1 MSSALAAASLILKPE
16 GYSEGRL
23 QTLKPIEKLGSELV
37 TNGGFDTDSD
47 WTKGGGWTI
56 SGGEAIH
63 TGAGDYI
70 EQGSLT
76 EGKKYKVVVEVT
88 QASASGFPQI
98 YMGGLTTGMLSPD
111 TYIFEITAVAND
123 KIKFRGLNDCKI
135 DNVSVKE
142 VLADGGDFTFTRGSN
157 LSATRVNSAG
167 LIEKGRENLLLQS
180 NNFGTTWL
188 TTSSITLTSGQSG
201 YDGTNDAW
209 LLERTSTG
217 GQRLYQNISN
227 SGVQTY
233 SVYAKANVGDWLY
246 MRCNTSGSPVQSWYD
261 LSNGVIGTSTNTI
274 DTEIESIAN
283 GWYRCSI
290 SFIASTTEVRFYPTD
305 GNGSNVGTNESIYI
319 QDAQLEA
326 GMVATDYIETGASTV
341 KAGIL
346 ENTPRLDYSGGAT
359 EPSLLLE
366 PSRTN
371 LIGHSEYFGDS
382 SWIKSASTITNNTLT
397 SPQGSNN
404 ASYLTD
410 DTANN
415 FHGLYT
421 IKNVS
426 SDFTCSI
433 FVKYDNKQFVSFL
446 SNNNGA
452 SDRYAYFD
460 LINKTTH
467 TISSGL
473 TASVEDVGNG
483 WLRLSVMGVSSAS
496 GYYWWNIAASNSTT
510 AYVGDG
516 TGRVGIYGAQL
527 EEGSYPTSYIPT
539 YGSSETRSK
548 DTGSLDMITAGI
560 TTGLTSAT
568 LFIEYE
574 KPYTGEGV
582 DTFRMHGTS
591 TNGRAY
597 IYNTGV
603 GFSSDWAIAGGHT
616 IGETTKHIWRLDSLS
631 EGTRFR
637 NGAIENAGSGTAWSD
652 IRYMYL
658 NNQGLGGILKIKQ
671 ILLFPTALSDADCI
685 TLTTL

>member
-16 GYSEGRL
+16 GYSEGTL
-23 QTLKPIEKLGSELV
+23 ESLKPIDRS
-37 TNGGFDTDSD
+37 
-47 WTKGGGWTI
+47 
-56 SGGEAIH
+56 
-63 TGAGDYI
+63 
-70 EQGSLT
+70 
-76 EGKKYKVVVEVT
+76 
-88 QASASGFPQI
+88 
-98 YMGGLTTGMLSPD
+98 
-111 TYIFEITAVAND
+111 
-123 KIKFRGLNDCKI
+123 
-135 DNVSVKE
+135 
-142 VLADGGDFTFTRGSN
+142 GDFTFTRGSN

-167 LIEKGRENLLLQS
+167 LIEKGRENLLTQS
-180 NNFGTTWL
+180 NQFDTTWA
-188 TTSSITLTSGQSG
+188 TSSPATI
-201 YDGTNDAW
+201 
-209 LLERTSTG
+209 TG
-217 GQRLYQNISN
+217 GQADKDGGTSAWKLEADVASTAYVRQFINTS
-227 SGVQTY
+227 S
-233 SVYAKANVGDWLY
+233 SVSTFSFYAKAGTANYTFVN
-246 MRCNTSGSPVQSWYD
+246 CVSVTAFFD
-261 LSNGVIGTSTNTI
+261 LANGVVGAISGGANVVDTSIT
-274 DTEIESIAN
+274 SVAG
-283 GWYRCSI
+283 GWYRVSL
-290 SFIASTTEVRFYPTD
+290 TGLGMTEQRIYTAP
-305 GNGSNVGTNESIYI
+305 SNDNSVSAIGDNIYI

-346 ENTPRLDYSGGAT
+346 ETTPRLDYSGGAT

-382 SWIKSASTITNNTLT
+382 SWIKSASTITNNALT

-483 WLRLSVMGVSSAS
+483 WLRLSVMGVSSAN

-539 YGSSETRSK
+539 YGSSATREADFATKTGISDLIGQTQGSFFAEFK
-548 DTGSLDMITAGI
+548 IENLENLTTRRLLTLSNGNSNTRIVIYLNSLNKISIYIVDGGVAQWDYTGTILTAGTYKIAVGYATNDFVLYVNGSL
-560 TTGLTSAT
+560 
-568 LFIEYE
+568 E
-574 KPYTGEGV
+574 
-582 DTFRMHGTS
+582 S
-591 TNGRAY
+591 T
-597 IYNTGV
+597 
-603 GFSSDWAIAGGHT
+603 
-616 IGETTKHIWRLDSLS
+616 DS
-631 EGTRFR
+631 
-637 NGAIENAGSGTAWSD
+637 AGSVPATNRID
-652 IRYMYL
+652 IGS
-658 NNQGLGGILKIKQ
+658 QLGSNVGEQPIKQ
-671 ILLFPTALSDADCI
+671 LSVFKTRLTNVELA
-685 TLTTL
+685 TLTT

>member
-1 MSSALAAASLILKPE
+1 MSKASL
-16 GYSEGRL
+16 
-23 QTLKPIEKLGSELV
+23 EL
-37 TNGGFDTDSD
+37 
-47 WTKGGGWTI
+47 GGGNWGTKD
-56 SGGEAIH
+56 GNLLGYA
-63 TGAGDYI
+63 
-70 EQGSLT
+70 QGTS
-76 EGKKYKVVVEVT
+76 
-88 QASASGFPQI
+88 SS
-98 YMGGLTTGMLSPD
+98 
-111 TYIFEITAVAND
+111 
-123 KIKFRGLNDCKI
+123 KFVPR
-135 DNVSVKE
+135 E
-142 VLADGGDFTFTRGSN
+142 FTFSRGSN
-157 LSATRVNSAG
+157 LAATRVAANG

-180 NNFGTTWL
+180 NQFDTTWIRSNASV
-188 TTSSITLTSGQSG
+188 TGGQSG
-201 YDGTNDAW
+201 YDGNDAW
-209 LLERTSTG
+209 LLDIVSGTNS
-217 GQRLYQNISN
+217 QRIEQSISQ

-233 SVYAKANVGDWLY
+233 SVYVKKGTLNWVRIRVNATVTA
-246 MRCNTSGSPVQSWYD
+246 QSYFD
-261 LSNGVIGTSTNTI
+261 LENGVVGTIQAGLISRS
-274 DTEIESIAN
+274 IESVGN
-283 GWYRCSI
+283 GWFRCSI
-290 SFIASTTEVRFYPTD
+290 VFNSTSSLVRIYPANDD
-305 GNGSNVGTNESIYI
+305 GSVTQSSGNIYI

-326 GMVATDYIETGASTV
+326 GMVATNYIETGASTV

-382 SWIKSASTITNNTLT
+382 SWIKSASTITNNALT

-527 EEGSYPTSYIPT
+527 EAGSYATSYIPT
-539 YGSSETRSK
+539 YGSSETRSEDVSTQLNFSNFFDGYDFTMFLELK
-548 DTGSLDMITAGI
+548 DNDSLVRADSSNNFRISDAGGINYGAIRIYRASAGSTRHRVVFQDNSQNFNPSSVL
-560 TTGLTSAT
+560 
-568 LFIEYE
+568 
-574 KPYTGEGV
+574 V
-582 DTFRMHGTS
+582 DGDNPKVVVR
-591 TNGRAY
+591 R
-597 IYNTGV
+597 IYNTGEFKV
-603 GFSSDWAIAGGHT
+603 FVNGVLELTATNTDYDMFRFIDFAGG
-616 IGETTKHIWRLDSLS
+616 
-631 EGTRFR
+631 
-637 NGAIENAGSGTAWSD
+637 GSS
-652 IRYMYL
+652 M
-658 NNQGLGGILKIKQ
+658 NIKQ
-671 ILLFPTALSDADCI
+671 FALFGTALSDADCI

>member
-23 QTLKPIEKLGSELV
+23 QTLKPIDRS
-37 TNGGFDTDSD
+37 
-47 WTKGGGWTI
+47 
-56 SGGEAIH
+56 
-63 TGAGDYI
+63 
-70 EQGSLT
+70 
-76 EGKKYKVVVEVT
+76 
-88 QASASGFPQI
+88 
-98 YMGGLTTGMLSPD
+98 
-111 TYIFEITAVAND
+111 
-123 KIKFRGLNDCKI
+123 
-135 DNVSVKE
+135 
-142 VLADGGDFTFTRGSN
+142 GDFTFTRGSN

-167 LIEKGRENLLLQS
+167 LIEKGRENLLTQS
-180 NNFGTTWL
+180 NQFDTTWA
-188 TTSSITLTSGQSG
+188 TSSPATI
-201 YDGTNDAW
+201 
-209 LLERTSTG
+209 TG
-217 GQRLYQNISN
+217 GQADKDGGTSAWKLEADVASTAYVRQFINTS
-227 SGVQTY
+227 S
-233 SVYAKANVGDWLY
+233 SVSTFSFYAKAGTANYTFVN
-246 MRCNTSGSPVQSWYD
+246 CVSVTAFFD
-261 LSNGVIGTSTNTI
+261 LANGVVGAISGGANVVDTSIT
-274 DTEIESIAN
+274 SVAG
-283 GWYRCSI
+283 GWYRVSL
-290 SFIASTTEVRFYPTD
+290 TGLGMTEQRIYTAP
-305 GNGSNVGTNESIYI
+305 SNDNSVSAIGDNIYI

-346 ENTPRLDYSGGAT
+346 ETTPRLDYSGGAT

-483 WLRLSVMGVSSAS
+483 WLRLSVMGVSSAN

-539 YGSSETRSK
+539 YGSSATREADFATKTGISDLIGQTQGSFFAEFK
-548 DTGSLDMITAGI
+548 IENLENLVTRRLLTLSNGNSNTRIVIYLNSLNKISIYIVDGGVAQWDYTGTILTAGTYKIAVGYATNDFVLYVNGSL
-560 TTGLTSAT
+560 
-568 LFIEYE
+568 E
-574 KPYTGEGV
+574 
-582 DTFRMHGTS
+582 S
-591 TNGRAY
+591 T
-597 IYNTGV
+597 
-603 GFSSDWAIAGGHT
+603 
-616 IGETTKHIWRLDSLS
+616 DS
-631 EGTRFR
+631 
-637 NGAIENAGSGTAWSD
+637 AGSVPATNRID
-652 IRYMYL
+652 IGS
-658 NNQGLGGILKIKQ
+658 QLGSNVGEQPIKQ
-671 ILLFPTALSDADCI
+671 LSVFKTRLTNVELA
-685 TLTTL
+685 TLTT

>member
-23 QTLKPIEKLGSELV
+23 QTLKPIDRS
-37 TNGGFDTDSD
+37 
-47 WTKGGGWTI
+47 
-56 SGGEAIH
+56 
-63 TGAGDYI
+63 
-70 EQGSLT
+70 
-76 EGKKYKVVVEVT
+76 
-88 QASASGFPQI
+88 
-98 YMGGLTTGMLSPD
+98 
-111 TYIFEITAVAND
+111 
-123 KIKFRGLNDCKI
+123 
-135 DNVSVKE
+135 
-142 VLADGGDFTFTRGSN
+142 GDFTFTRGSN

-167 LIEKGRENLLLQS
+167 LIEKGRENLLTQS
-180 NNFGTTWL
+180 NQFDTTWA
-188 TTSSITLTSGQSG
+188 TSSPATI
-201 YDGTNDAW
+201 
-209 LLERTSTG
+209 TG
-217 GQRLYQNISN
+217 GQADKDGGTSAWKLEADVASTAYVRQFINTS
-227 SGVQTY
+227 S
-233 SVYAKANVGDWLY
+233 SVSTFSFYAKAGTANYTFVN
-246 MRCNTSGSPVQSWYD
+246 CVSVTAFFD
-261 LSNGVIGTSTNTI
+261 LANGVVGAISGGANVVDTSIT
-274 DTEIESIAN
+274 SVAG
-283 GWYRCSI
+283 GWYRVSL
-290 SFIASTTEVRFYPTD
+290 TGLGMTEQRIYTAP
-305 GNGSNVGTNESIYI
+305 SNDNSVSAIGDNIYI

-346 ENTPRLDYSGGAT
+346 ETTPRLDYSGGAT

-382 SWIKSASTITNNTLT
+382 SWIKSASTITNNALT

-483 WLRLSVMGVSSAS
+483 WLRLSVMGVSSAN

-539 YGSSETRSK
+539 YGSSATREADFATKTGISDLIGQTQGSFFAEFK
-548 DTGSLDMITAGI
+548 IENLENLTTRRLLTLSNGNSNTRIVIYLNSLNKISIYIVDGGVAQWDYTGTILTAGTYKIAVGYATNDFVLYVNGSL
-560 TTGLTSAT
+560 
-568 LFIEYE
+568 E
-574 KPYTGEGV
+574 
-582 DTFRMHGTS
+582 S
-591 TNGRAY
+591 T
-597 IYNTGV
+597 
-603 GFSSDWAIAGGHT
+603 
-616 IGETTKHIWRLDSLS
+616 DS
-631 EGTRFR
+631 
-637 NGAIENAGSGTAWSD
+637 AGSVPATNRID
-652 IRYMYL
+652 IGS
-658 NNQGLGGILKIKQ
+658 QLGSNVGEQPIKQ
-671 ILLFPTALSDADCI
+671 LSVFKTRLTNVELA
-685 TLTTL
+685 TLTT